1 MSRLALIAI
10 LLISIALAQT
20 PLVTITVPGVQQVGS
35 GASWITPGAQPV
47 GVKVKVDGI
56 ETTFGNFGFVDN
68 VSQPSV
74 ESIAEFTVNVMTNR
88 AEFGGVSSITSVTKA
103 GTNQLHADVFYYVRN
118 SALDSRNTFQPAR
131 AFTNLHNYGITAGG
145 PIRKDKTFA
154 TMTFDGARGVDPYTV
169 NASVPTAPR
178 RPGAFPGP

>member
-1 MSRLALIAI
+1 SLEAFRTLRQDLKFEVASAATEITVTESASTVIQTDTPSIGSTLAHKQIIELPTN
-10 LLISIALAQT
+10 LRSVSKNSGDSGLISGIL
-20 PLVTITVPGVQQVGS
+20 PITVPGVQQVGS

-88 AEFGGVSSITSVTKA
+88 AEFGGVRYMTRGAHGGTPIT
-103 GTNQLHADVFYYVRN
+103 
-118 SALDSRNTFQPAR
+118 
-131 AFTNLHNYGITAGG
+131 
-145 PIRKDKTFA
+145 
-154 TMTFDGARGVDPYTV
+154 
-169 NASVPTAPR
+169 PTSGR
-178 RPGAFPGP
+178 WSM